1 MEEKKIEIIESE
13 VEEDNTI
20 KTYLDDTIELKEVV
34 KEIKE
39 NASKWRKRII
49 S

>member
-39 NASKWRKRII
+39 NASK
-49 S
+49 